1 MCTSY
6 LDLLHDTSELDA
18 KLVVKSGFFDAARFK
33 LCRLLS
39 GILISN
45 MNTQNDDNVVVN
57 LFRLLISPLRKQS
70 A

>member
-6 LDLLHDTSELDA
+6 LDLFDDTSELDA